1 MKLPS
6 PVTPG
11 QPLSAKAF
19 NELLAYVRSLDLRG
33 GPGIRVQRSMVGTT
47 VSAAEHPRPSAKL
60 SLVHPFQVSNASTET
75 AAIVRVRSGSVND
88 VVATGIA
95 PTDQSLAAAGTWRIY
110 LDCTL
115 SDDAEGTV
123 TAVAVAVVN
132 GDQPDNTRTHA
143 YITLA
148 TATVVAGETEGFVVS
163 EVAQLVTHSLRFYAC
178 GRTEPTEEVPTPE
191 DGSYNFWGV

>member
-47 VSAAEHPRPSAKL
+47 VSAAEQAGGPAAKL
-60 SLVHPFQVSNASTET
+60 AIVHPFQVTDAT
-75 AAIVRVRSGSVND
+75 AAGAAKVKVRSGSVND

-95 PTDQSLAAAGTWRIY
+95 PTDQSLTAAGTWRVY

-115 SDDAEGTV
+115 SDDAAGTV
-123 TAVAVAVVN
+123 TAVAVAVTS
-132 GDQPDNTRTHA
+132 GAQPANTRTHA

-148 TATVVAGETEGFVVS
+148 TVPVTAITGGFAAGEI
-163 EVAQLVTHSLRFYAC
+163 AQLATHSLRFYAC
-178 GRTEPTEEVPTPE
+178 GRTASV
-191 DGSYNFWGV
+191 DGSYNFWGF